1 MIRPLATAI
10 TAALLLL
17 LLVPF
22 GLPGA
27 AAQPSALTPPPMMFV
42 VDVSSSMGDADSN
55 GTVKLEAAQNSLL
68 TAIRSAAT
76 PRQPVGL
83 WTYPPAGDD
92 CGAGQLER
100 APVSGGKDELDA
112 TIRALRPNG
121 NTPTAAAL
129 QGAVDALRN
138 SGSDSGTLILVSDGE
153 SNCDADPC
161 ETAKSIAAQGFQ
173 LQVHTVGFSI
183 SEEGRRELECVAEAT
198 SGRYF
203 DVTEGD
209 KLGDTLGKLTSAQLD
224 LAVDTPKNTAAGL
237 TVGVT
242 ATVDNTSVTDAT
254 DVVLAIQTA
263 AVADEAVTGY
273 VAVSAPVLRLGNLA
287 PGRSATRSWSVSLPP
302 GSTVDSLRVR
312 VSATT
317 AGAAPSIVDRVIQV
331 RDAMHADDLGP
342 LLAGEGTVAILGDS
356 YASGEGAGGYLP
368 DTDTPS
374 NRCHRS
380 PRTYGA
386 EIFANRRAIIACSG
400 AVLDNLHSPQW
411 KGDDGFKVP
420 VPAQLDE
427 LRKIDGE
434 TSLVLLSMGGND
446 IDFEGIVKACV
457 WQPVCDPFNADLANR
472 MESLASRLPASYRA
486 VDAIVNSRD
495 ALAHRNGRRAA
506 VVVLAYPSLVSIQD
520 VGRCPHLS
528 RTEADRGDLLVHQLN
543 RVLDNATRTARETGA
558 QVYFAADGEDAF
570 RPDHTL
576 CSEDRYVVPIEIL
589 RAIDGNKQQQMMHP
603 NDRGY
608 QALTGALVRWSN
620 RELPT
625 TGNRGVDAAVRVDAA
640 TAPIDV
646 GAGDD
651 EVRDTTITTRAGGFD
666 PGSTVLLELRS
677 LPRGLATGTADDH
690 GEATFTAVLPSDTP
704 TGQHTLV
711 ASGTDRNGQPH
722 QLRTPIDVR
731 ASMPWW
737 THGFLGVTAI
747 GLVLTCAGLL
757 RHRRTAAP
765 QRLEGRLRARASE

>member
-1 MIRPLATAI
+1 ML
-10 TAALLLL
+10 
-17 LLVPF
+17 
-22 GLPGA
+22 
-27 AAQPSALTPPPMMFV
+27 FV

-83 WTYPPAGDD
+83 WTYPTAGDD
-92 CGAGQLER
+92 CGTGQLDR
-100 APVSGGKDELDA
+100 APVSGGEDELDA
-112 TIRALRPNG
+112 IIRALRPGG

-129 QGAVDALRN
+129 QAAVDTLRN

-153 SNCDADPC
+153 SNCKADPC
-161 ETAKSIAAQGFQ
+161 DTAKAIAAQGFQ

-183 SEEGRRELECVAEAT
+183 SEQGRRELECMAQAT

-224 LAVDTPKNTAAGL
+224 LTVDTPKNIAAGL

-254 DVVLAIQTA
+254 DVVLAIQAA
-263 AVADEAVTGY
+263 AVTNGTVTGY

-302 GSTVDSLRVR
+302 GSTVDTLRVR

-317 AGAAPSIVDRVIQV
+317 AGAVPSIVDRTIQV
-331 RDAMHADDLGP
+331 RDSVRADDLGP
-342 LLAGEGTVAILGDS
+342 LLTSKGAVAILGDS
-356 YASGEGAGGYLP
+356 YASGEGAGGYLSN
-368 DTDTPS
+368 TDTPS

-411 KGDDGFKVP
+411 KGELWYTVP

-427 LRKIDGE
+427 LRKISAE

-446 IDFEGIVKACV
+446 IDFEGIVKACF

-472 MESLASRLPASYRA
+472 MESLARRLPASYRA
-486 VDAIVNSRD
+486 VDAVVNSRD
-495 ALAHRNGRRAA
+495 ALAHRNGRRATI
-506 VVVLAYPSLVSIQD
+506 VVLAYPSLVSIQD
-520 VGRCPHLS
+520 VGKCPHLS
-528 RTEADRGDLLVHQLN
+528 RIEADRGDLLVRQLN
-543 RVLDNATRTARETGA
+543 RVLDNAARTARASGA

-576 CSEDRYVVPIEIL
+576 CSEDRYVVPIEMFK
-589 RAIDGNKQQQMMHP
+589 AIDGNKQQQMMHP
-603 NDRGY
+603 TERGY

-620 RELPT
+620 RELPA
-625 TGNRGVDAAVRVDAA
+625 TGNRSVDAVVRVDAA
-640 TAPIDV
+640 TSPTDLGV
-646 GAGDD
+646 GDSEARG
-651 EVRDTTITTRAGGFD
+651 TTITTRAGGFA
-666 PGSTVLLELRS
+666 PGSSVMLELRS
-677 LPRGLATGTADDH
+677 LPRGLATTTADDH
-690 GEATFTAVLPSDTP
+690 GEATFTAVLPSDTS
-704 TGQHTLV
+704 TGEHTLV
-711 ASGTDRNGQPH
+711 ASGTDQNGRPH
-722 QLRTPIDVR
+722 QVRTPIHVR
-731 ASMPWW
+731 AQMPWW

-747 GLVLTCAGLL
+747 GLVLTYAGLH
-757 RHRRTAAP
+757 RHRRTARVDHHSVPP
-765 QRLEGRLRARASE
+765 Q